1 MRQAAKI
8 LAPGT
13 LTLIEDAG
21 RIGYAHLG
29 VPRAGAFDPRSWRLA
44 NRLVGNAEASPALE
58 NLGGGLTF
66 EALRRLTVAVTGAA
80 GDVFIDGRRHTT
92 NTVIHVEQ
100 GAEVTLGPARA
111 GIRYYVAVGG
121 GIDAEPVL
129 GSRSYD
135 TLGRLG
141 PPPLRASDVL
151 YVGSSQRTDPVIDH
165 APVSDET
172 TTFAVV
178 PGPDATE
185 HLLEQLLSRPWDL
198 DPQSNRIGVRL
209 SGSPIQVPPH
219 NLPSR
224 PMIQGAVQLP
234 PNGLPIILGPDHP
247 TTGGYPVIA
256 VVTARSMSRVA
267 QWSGEP
273 RHFQRA

>member
-1 MRQAAKI
+1 VREAAKI
-8 LAPGT
+8 LDPGT

-29 VPRAGAFDPRSWRLA
+29 VPRAGAFDPGSWRLA
-44 NRLVGNAEASPALE
+44 NRLVGNPENNAALE

-66 EALRRLTVAVTGAA
+66 KALRPLTVAVTGAV
-80 GDVFIDGRRHTT
+80 GTVWIDGRGHMT
-92 NTVIHVEQ
+92 NTVIHVER
-100 GAEVTLGPARA
+100 GASVTLGPARE

-141 PPPLRASDVL
+141 PAPLSSSDVL
-151 YVGSSQRTDPVIDH
+151 YTGASPRTDPVVDH
-165 APVSDET
+165 APVPDET
-172 TTFAVV
+172 TVFAVM
-178 PGPDATE
+178 PGPNTTE

-198 DPQSNRIGVRL
+198 DPQSNRVGVRL
-209 SGSPIQVPPH
+209 SGPPIQTQSH
-219 NLPSR
+219 TLPSR
-224 PMIQGAVQLP
+224 PMVQGAVQLP

-267 QWSGEP
+267 QWSGGP
-273 RHFQRA
+273 RHFRRA